1 MKGYR
6 TRNRMIREFLNDNPG
21 TTVLYALATV
31 TVGCSSYW
39 LYRNI
44 RNYGVEGTL
53 RILWEGD
60 PCTDEE
66 RSCLDKIQL
75 IQQKIDTSE
84 AAINIL
90 EEGLER
96 AKLDSV
102 DLGDAVDS
110 SMILDSW
117 QKNTSSSDLRSEIGL
132 LSYNLDK
139 IAADIDGLAVLEHN
153 DIRKKKKQLSSVIVA
168 MMDRVDQMI
177 AIFEQLQQSS
187 NSS

>member
-1 MKGYR
+1 M
-6 TRNRMIREFLNDNPG
+6 
-21 TTVLYALATV
+21 
-31 TVGCSSYW
+31 
-39 LYRNI
+39 
-44 RNYGVEGTL
+44 